1 MAGPTV
7 VAPLTQELTNIPK
20 IQCTYKDACTH
31 TRTQHALARK
41 HAQAHACTDVYAHSI
56 LTDVRRGEWQ
66 DINLPQ
72 YRIIQMLAR
81 GGSYGDA
88 DRVVGGGNGS
98 VFVVSADKRLLLD
111 VDEWVH
117 MYERTRMSNACLGG

>member
-1 MAGPTV
+1 MAGSIV
-7 VAPLTQELTNIPK
+7 VAPLTQELTK
-20 IQCTYKDACTH
+20 IQNIKCTYKDARAH
-31 TRTQHALARK
+31 TRTQNTLASK
-41 HAQAHACTDVYAHSI
+41 HAQAHACTDAYAHFI

-88 DRVVGGGNGS
+88 DGVVGGGNGS

-117 MYERTRMSNACLGG
+117 MYERTRMSNACVGG